1 MDMLPSK
8 ATHRQTKLFN
18 QRLVLKTIYD
28 QGQISRAGV
37 ARLTKLTRVTVSEI
51 VADLLD
57 SGLVAEVGRSPSAG
71 GKAAILLSVVADAY
85 HLIGL
90 DLANDELHGAILN
103 LRGEIC
109 HAVSL
114 PLQDK
119 EGEAALSL
127 VYALLD
133 ALIAKVERPLLGIGI
148 GTPGLL
154 DTTRGIVRRAV
165 NLGWEDL
172 PLGSLLEQRYKQP
185 VYIANDSQ
193 VTALAEHIF
202 GAGKSAAS
210 LAAIRIGRGIGA
222 GIILNRQLFQG
233 DGFGAGEIGHISI
246 SPTGERCR
254 CGNVGCIETMGSTQ
268 AMTHRAQSLAPAT
281 PASLLN
287 RLAPQP
293 SDITFEHVLTAYR
306 AGDEVALQVA
316 QEAAQ
321 AVSFAIA
328 CLVGAVNVRCI
339 LLVGA
344 AIALGPAWLE
354 TLRDETRKRALP
366 LLTQETEI
374 AYGELGENS
383 VILGA
388 SALLLT
394 EELGLSLVR

>member
-1 MDMLPSK
+1 MDYLPSK
-8 ATHRQTKLFN
+8 ATHQQTKQFN

-28 QGQISRAGV
+28 QGQISRADV

-51 VADLLD
+51 VADLLN

-71 GKAAILLSVVADAY
+71 GKAPILLSVVDDAY

-90 DLANDELHGAILN
+90 DLANDELRGALLN

-109 HAVSL
+109 HEVSL
-114 PLQDK
+114 PLQDQ
-119 EGEAALSL
+119 EGEAALKL

-154 DTTRGIVRRAV
+154 DTTRGVVRRAV
-165 NLGWEDL
+165 NLGWENL
-172 PLGSLLEQRYKQP
+172 PLGSLLEKRYKFP
-185 VYIANDSQ
+185 VYVANDSQ

-202 GAGKSAAS
+202 GAGKSATS
-210 LAAIRIGRGIGA
+210 LAAVRVGRGIGA

-246 SPTGERCR
+246 SPTGEPCR
-254 CGNVGCIETMGSTQ
+254 CGNVGCIETMGSTL
-268 AMTHRAQSLAPAT
+268 AMTHRAQMLASAT
-281 PASLLN
+281 PASILN
-287 RLAPQP
+287 QLAPQP
-293 SDITFEHVLTAYR
+293 SAITFEHVLTAYK
-306 AGDEVALQVA
+306 AGDAVALQVA
-316 QEAAQ
+316 QEAAR

-328 CLVGAVNVRCI
+328 CLISAVNVRCI
-339 LLVGA
+339 LLVGS

-354 TLRDETRKRALP
+354 TLREETRKRALP
-366 LLTQETEI
+366 LLTHETEI
-374 AYGELGENS
+374 AFGELGENS

-394 EELGLSLVR
+394 EELGLSLAR

>member
-1 MDMLPSK
+1 VDILPPK
-8 ATHRQTKLFN
+8 ATHQQTKLFN

-28 QGQISRAGV
+28 QGRISRADV

-51 VADLLD
+51 VANLLD
-57 SGLVAEVGRSPSAG
+57 VGLVAEVGRSPSAG
-71 GKAAILLSVVADAY
+71 GKAPILLSVVADAY

-90 DLANDELHGAILN
+90 DLANDELRGAILN
-103 LRGEIC
+103 LRGEIS

-114 PLQDK
+114 PLQDQ
-119 EGEAALSL
+119 EGEAALKL
-127 VYALLD
+127 VYELLD

-154 DTTRGIVRRAV
+154 DTTRGVVRRAV

-172 PLGSLLEQRYKQP
+172 PLGSLLEERYKQP
-185 VYIANDSQ
+185 VYVANDSQ

-246 SPTGERCR
+246 SPTGELCR
-254 CGNVGCIETMGSTQ
+254 CGNVGCVETMGSTQ
-268 AMTHRAQSLAPAT
+268 AMAHRAQALASAS

-287 RLAPQP
+287 ELAPQP
-293 SDITFEHVLTAYR
+293 STITFEHVLTAYH
-306 AGDEVALQVA
+306 AGDAVALQVA
-316 QEAAQ
+316 REAAQ

-328 CLVGAVNVRCI
+328 CLVSAVNVHCV
-339 LLVGA
+339 LLVGS
-344 AIALGPAWLE
+344 AIALGSSWLE
-354 TLRDETRKRALP
+354 TLREETRKRALP
-366 LLTQETEI
+366 ILLQETEI
-374 AYGELGENS
+374 AFGELGENS

-394 EELGLSLVR
+394 EELGLSLAR

>member
-1 MDMLPSK
+1 MDRLPPK
-8 ATHRQTKLFN
+8 ATHQQTKLFN

-28 QGQISRAGV
+28 QGQISRAEV

-51 VADLLD
+51 VADQLN

-71 GKAAILLSVVADAY
+71 GKAPILLSVVADAY

-90 DLANDELHGAILN
+90 DLANDELRGAVLD

-109 HAVSL
+109 HEASL
-114 PLQDK
+114 PLQDQ
-119 EGEAALSL
+119 EGEAALNL
-127 VYALLD
+127 VFTLLD

-165 NLGWEDL
+165 NLGWENL
-172 PLGSLLEQRYKQP
+172 PLGDLLEKRYNLP
-185 VYIANDSQ
+185 VYVANDSQ

-202 GAGKSAAS
+202 GAGKSATS
-210 LAAIRIGRGIGA
+210 LAAIRVGRGIGA

-246 SPTGERCR
+246 FSTGEPCR
-254 CGNVGCIETMGSTQ
+254 CGNVGCIETVGSTQ
-268 AMTHRAQSLAPAT
+268 AMTHRAQALAVTT
-281 PASLLN
+281 PDSLLN
-287 RLAPQP
+287 QLASQP
-293 SDITFEHVLTAYR
+293 SNITFDHIVTAYQT
-306 AGDEVALQVA
+306 GDAIALQVA

-328 CLVGAVNVRCI
+328 CLVAAVNVHCI
-339 LLVGA
+339 LLVGS
-344 AIALGPAWLE
+344 AIALGPTWLE
-354 TLRDETRKRALP
+354 TLREETRKRALP
-366 LLTQETEI
+366 VLLQETEI
-374 AYGELGENS
+374 AFGELGENS

>member
-1 MDMLPSK
+1 MHILPSK
-8 ATHRQTKLFN
+8 ATHQQTKLFN

-28 QGQISRAGV
+28 QGQISRADV

-57 SGLVAEVGRSPSAG
+57 VGLVAEVGRSPSAG
-71 GKAAILLSVVADAY
+71 GKAPILLSVVADAY
-85 HLIGL
+85 QLIGL
-90 DLANDELHGAILN
+90 DLANDELRGAILN
-103 LRGEIC
+103 LRGEIS

-114 PLQDK
+114 PLQDR
-119 EGEAALSL
+119 EGEAALKL
-127 VYALLD
+127 VYELLD

-154 DTTRGIVRRAV
+154 DTTRGVVRRAV

-172 PLGSLLEQRYKQP
+172 PLGSLLEERYKQP
-185 VYIANDSQ
+185 VYVANDSQ

-202 GAGKSAAS
+202 GAGKSATS

-246 SPTGERCR
+246 SPMGEPCR
-254 CGNVGCIETMGSTQ
+254 CGNVGCIETMGSTL
-268 AMTHRAQSLAPAT
+268 AMAHHAQSLAAAMPE
-281 PASLLN
+281 SLLN
-287 RLAPQP
+287 RLASQP
-293 SDITFEHVLTAYR
+293 SAITFEDVVAAYQ
-306 AGDEVALQVA
+306 AGDPVALRVA

-328 CLVGAVNVRCI
+328 CLVSAVNVRCI
-339 LLVGA
+339 LLVGS

-354 TLRDETRKRALP
+354 TLREETRKRALP
-366 LLTQETEI
+366 VLLQETEI
-374 AYGELGENS
+374 AFGELGENS